1 MKKSNLV
8 LFILSFCIIL
18 SGLFSSDFING
29 AKELMS
35 RFALQTQNFGLVSA
49 FEDFTKGAETLTT
62 ERLSY
67 RNLLVDTSSVYM
79 RLMNTKVVEKS
90 DSTVVRTNS
99 GYLANPRGRIPLSQ
113 IEEGAKKVKELMLS
127 TEDNGS
133 KFLYVIA
140 PSKGGQLKFP
150 PNVTDYTEENCNN
163 LISSLEKHNVSV
175 LNLIDAKESQGIT
188 DEEMFFATDHHWR
201 PQYGLWAVG
210 EIFGELERRY
220 GFSYDKSV
228 TELSSY
234 NTKTL
239 ENWFLGSQGKKVGSF
254 FAKDAVDDIDIIT
267 PKFETSLKE
276 IQPMK
281 NSIREGSFEN
291 TVMYMGNAE
300 KRDLYTLNPYA
311 SYSGGDFREQI
322 IENNLNAD
330 GKKIL
335 LIRDSFG
342 CAVMPFMS
350 LGVSSLHVVDVRDG
364 EYYIGEKVNV
374 FEYIKET
381 DPDYV
386 VVLYNGMSDNKS
398 LYDFR

>member
-8 LFILSFCIIL
+8 LFILSFSLIL
-18 SGLFSSDFING
+18 SGLLSSDFIKG
-29 AKELMS
+29 AKELVS

-49 FEDFTKGAETLTT
+49 FEDFTNGAEKLTT
-62 ERLSY
+62 EKLSY
-67 RNLLVDTSSVYM
+67 RNFLVDTSSLYM

-90 DSTVVRTNS
+90 DSTVVRTKS
-99 GYLANPRGRIPLSQ
+99 GYLANPRKEIPLSQ
-113 IEEGAKKVKELMLS
+113 IENSAKKVKELMDAS
-127 TEDNGS
+127 IDNGS

-140 PSKGGQLKFP
+140 PSKGGGLEYP
-150 PNVTDYTEENCNN
+150 PNVKDYTDENCNN
-163 LISSLEKHNVSV
+163 LISSLKKHYVPV
-175 LNLIDAKESQGIT
+175 LNLVDAKENQGIT

-210 EIFGELERRY
+210 EIFDALWRRY

-228 TELSSY
+228 TDPKSY

-239 ENWFLGSQGKKVGSF
+239 KNWFLGSQGKKVGSF
-254 FAKDAVDDIDIIT
+254 FAKGSADDIDIIT

-291 TVMYMGNAE
+291 TVMYMGNSE

-322 IENNLNAD
+322 IENNLKDD

-342 CAVMPFMS
+342 CAVSPFMS

-364 EYYIGEKVNV
+364 QYYIGEKLNV
-374 FEYIKET
+374 FEYIKEIN
-381 DPDYV
+381 PDYV